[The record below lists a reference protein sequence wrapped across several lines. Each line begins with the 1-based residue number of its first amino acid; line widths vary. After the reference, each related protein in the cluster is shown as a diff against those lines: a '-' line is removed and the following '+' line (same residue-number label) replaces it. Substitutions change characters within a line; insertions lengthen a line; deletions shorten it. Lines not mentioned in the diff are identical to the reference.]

1 MTGNPWLAIDLATA
15 PTLRALQLREAWER
29 FVDRLAGPS
38 EDDEGEDPAVVREP
52 IADSWRRSFAAG
64 VDPSGSRAAP
74 ELADVGETRE
84 LWEGHPLA
92 GVAPLIRECLSPA
105 ADETLVVVSDADGL
119 LLHIE
124 GSAAVRSRAADAMN
138 FREGALWS
146 EPGAGTNAIG
156 TALAVDHAVQVFA
169 AEHFSE
175 AVQRWTCSAAPI
187 HDPDTGALLGVIDI
201 TGDLST
207 VHPHSLAVAAAA
219 AQAVEASLRFALLER
234 DERLRAR
241 FGDRLSGGTGPRA
254 LVTATGRVLV
264 AHRWQLD
271 AAGRLALPP
280 GGGELA
286 LPDGRRAVAEPVERD
301 AEVFVVRPVDASSGA
316 ARAPVLRLE
325 LLGRDR
331 GRVEVGERTL
341 ELRPRHGEILALLAL
356 NPDGL
361 SAEALCAE
369 LHGDGGSPG
378 SVRVEVSRLRKHV
391 GPWIDT
397 ERYRLTCPVESD
409 AGRVAGLLR
418 AGAVREA
425 AVRYAGPLLPT
436 SDAPGIVRERDGLD
450 GWLRQ
455 AVMTAE
461 DPEALWAWVHTPS
474 GDDDLAAWKRL
485 LAHLEFR
492 DPRRSRA
499 AARVAQLRGALA
511 VA

>member
-1 MTGNPWLAIDLATA
+1 
-15 PTLRALQLREAWER
+15 
-29 FVDRLAGPS
+29 
-38 EDDEGEDPAVVREP
+38 
-52 IADSWRRSFAAG
+52 
-64 VDPSGSRAAP
+64 
-74 ELADVGETRE
+74 
-84 LWEGHPLA
+84 
-92 GVAPLIRECLSPA
+92 
-105 ADETLVVVSDADGL
+105 
-119 LLHIE
+119 
-124 GSAAVRSRAADAMN
+124 
-138 FREGALWS
+138 
-146 EPGAGTNAIG
+146 
-156 TALAVDHAVQVFA
+156 
-169 AEHFSE
+169 
-175 AVQRWTCSAAPI
+175 
-187 HDPDTGALLGVIDI
+187 
-201 TGDLST
+201 
-207 VHPHSLAVAAAA
+207 VAAAA
-219 AQAVEASLRFALLER
+219 AQAVEASLRFALLEH

-241 FGDRLSGGTGPRA
+241 FGDRLAGGTGPRA
-254 LVTATGRVLV
+254 LVTATGRVLA
-264 AHRWQLD
+264 AHRWQLA

-301 AEVFVVRPVDASSGA
+301 ADVFVVRPVDARSGA

-331 GRVEVGERTL
+331 GRVEVGERGL
-341 ELRPRHGEILALLAL
+341 ELRPRHAEILALLAL

-425 AVRYAGPLLPT
+425 AVRYTGPLLPT
-436 SDAPGIVRERDGLD
+436 SEAPGIVRERDGLD

-455 AVMTAE
+455 AVMTGE

-474 GDDDLAAWKRL
+474 GDEDLAAWKRL

-511 VA
+511 AA